1 MSGKIQLQRHV
12 DLTSAVMIIVG
23 AIVGKWDLYFTKR
36 ILEHAG
42 TSGYALI
49 LWILSGLVASM
60 GAFCYAEAG
69 ALIPKSGG
77 EYPIIL
83 EAFGPI
89 CGFTFAWTCTTIIRP
104 ASLAIFTSAF
114 AQYAFSIISDC
125 GDTVVSQK
133 LLACAAIWSVCA
145 INVYSMNLT
154 QSLTKIFGYIKIAS
168 LVIIILL
175 GVYGLVIGKGD
186 LSVWQVDRAFLKDG
200 KTAFPDV
207 SHIGLGL
214 YHGLWSYDG
223 WNQLNYV
230 VEEMKNPET
239 NLLKAIV
246 ISLIAITGFYL
257 LINFM
262 YISILGVENILA
274 SPAVAT
280 SYAQEIFP
288 QISFIVP
295 IMVACS
301 CLGAALVQGM
311 TAARIPY
318 SAAREGQMPVF
329 LSMIHIDFLTPAPAV
344 MLNGILASL
353 LLLSGDINSLINYF
367 SFCMWI
373 FHTSTCFAIF
383 IFRKTHPMD
392 IVGRSFAVPLFI
404 PAVITVIGSYLVLAP
419 FINIFQ
425 TGENLDLGYLFVVCW
440 IALGVGLF
448 LALRKS
454 KNLKIIRLLTKKM
467 QILLKV
473 VSPD

>member
-23 AIVGKWDLYFTKR
+23 AIVGSGIYISPKG

-42 TSGYALI
+42 TSGYAVI

-60 GAFCYAEAG
+60 GALCYAEVG

-77 EYPIIL
+77 EYPVIF
-83 EAFGPI
+83 EAYGPI

-114 AQYAFSIISDC
+114 AQ
-125 GDTVVSQK
+125 
-133 LLACAAIWSVCA
+133 
-145 INVYSMNLT
+145 
-154 QSLTKIFGYIKIAS
+154 LTKTFGYIKIAS
-168 LVIIILL
+168 LVVIILL
-175 GVYGLVIGKGD
+175 GFYGLIIGKGD
-186 LSVWQVDRAFLKDG
+186 LSIWQAHRAFYKNG
-200 KTAFPDV
+200 ESAFPEI

-230 VEEMKNPET
+230 VEEIKQPET

-246 ISLIAITGFYL
+246 ISLCSITGFYL

-262 YISILGVENILA
+262 YISILGVENILT

-280 SYAQEIFP
+280 SYAQQIFP
-288 QISFIVP
+288 QIGFIVP

-383 IFRKTHPMD
+383 IFRKTHPID
-392 IVGRSFAVPLFI
+392 KVGRSFAVPLFI
-404 PAVITVIGSYLVLAP
+404 PAIIALIGSYLVLAP
-419 FINIFQ
+419 FINILQ
-425 TGENLDLGYLFVVCW
+425 TGESLDLGYLFVVCW
-440 IALGVGLF
+440 IAFGVGLF
-448 LALRKS
+448 VILRKS
-454 KNLKIIRLLTKKM
+454 KNFKIVALLTKKM

-473 VSPD
+473 VAPD

>member
-23 AIVGKWDLYFTKR
+23 AIVGSGIYISPKG

-77 EYPIIL
+77 EYPVIL

-257 LINFM
+257 VINFM

-280 SYAQEIFP
+280 SYAQKIFP
-288 QISFIVP
+288 QISFIIPV
-295 IMVACS
+295 MVACS

-344 MLNGILASL
+344 MLKWNSCFSASFVWRYQLADQLLFLLHVDFSFLDLFRHFHLPKNASDGQSRAFIRRSSLHSRCYNSDWFLSVSLRRLSTSSKLAKTSILAICL
-353 LLLSGDINSLINYF
+353 
-367 SFCMWI
+367 
-373 FHTSTCFAIF
+373 
-383 IFRKTHPMD
+383 
-392 IVGRSFAVPLFI
+392 SFAGLR
-404 PAVITVIGSYLVLAP
+404 SVLDCFSP
-419 FINIFQ
+419 F
-425 TGENLDLGYLFVVCW
+425 ENRR
-440 IALGVGLF
+440 I
-448 LALRKS
+448 
-454 KNLKIIRLLTKKM
+454 
-467 QILLKV
+467 
-473 VSPD
+473 